1 MIRLPIKR
9 LCSPNIEL
17 IISYILGS
25 EPSFRVM
32 AVAVAVR
39 GPKDIT
45 FILCV
50 STSQDTVSCKVSI
63 FLHWIYCFQQ
73 KIPLPD
79 ATTSWWGEKSQQA
92 KCQGTCPSSLCI
104 SSVTWFTGSFSKG
117 KRGRSASLT
126 NSKSSSGIS
135 FVPLTPEAAE
145 GWASPWQRL
154 GQPRWLC
161 YRYVFRLLL
170 NLPWSPDF
178 TSCLV
183 SSWEHAWGSLGLQR
197 SGSCGGQA
205 ALEQPA
211 HPALLPYPF
220 QGLTQPAALIDAGE

>member
-32 AVAVAVR
+32 AVAVAVQ

-50 STSQDTVSCKVSI
+50 STSQDTVPCKVSI

-104 SSVTWFTGSFSKG
+104 LSVTWFTGSFSKG
-117 KRGRSASLT
+117 KHGRSASLT

-154 GQPRWLC
+154 GQPWWLC
-161 YRYVFRLLL
+161 
-170 NLPWSPDF
+170 
-178 TSCLV
+178 
-183 SSWEHAWGSLGLQR
+183 LQIR
-197 SGSCGGQA
+197 VQV
-205 ALEQPA
+205 ALK
-211 HPALLPYPF
+211 PALKPRF
-220 QGLTQPAALIDAGE
+220 H